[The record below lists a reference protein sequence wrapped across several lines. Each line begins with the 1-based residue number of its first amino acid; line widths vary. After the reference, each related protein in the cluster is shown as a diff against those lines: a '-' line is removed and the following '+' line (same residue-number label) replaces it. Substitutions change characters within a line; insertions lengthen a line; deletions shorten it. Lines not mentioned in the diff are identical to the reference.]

1 MLIDQWADVY
11 TIRAKNG
18 DSAILNYN
26 QQFESLETEVQ
37 MTPLFADSLNTQKKE
52 SGITKE
58 INKIGKYL
66 GSDRVGIGFILTR
79 GQLAFAG
86 LQNSISKNVGSA
98 SEYLI
103 GGDFSFA
110 FYKNWAFHLR
120 TGNNYGIGGI
130 NFDQNVIGTSTKIK
144 AQKFS
149 LQPMLG
155 FCRNTISDKPSGIVE
170 KSNGLVVGFSIYP
183 KRTRLITPYFSTLFY
198 KETYNNDA
206 PIEIENR
213 KFQFSLGISFR

>member
-1 MLIDQWADVY
+1 
-11 TIRAKNG
+11 
-18 DSAILNYN
+18 
-26 QQFESLETEVQ
+26 
-37 MTPLFADSLNTQKKE
+37 MTPLFADSLNAQKKE

-86 LQNSISKNVGSA
+86 LQNSINKNVRSA

-103 GGDFSFA
+103 GADFSFA

-120 TGNNYGIGGI
+120 TGYNWGIGGI
-130 NFDQNVIGTSTKIK
+130 NFDQNVIGISKKIK

-155 FCRNTISDKPSGIVE
+155 FCRNKISDKPSGIVE
-170 KSNGLVVGFSIYP
+170 KSNGWVVGFSIYP
-183 KRTRLITPYFSTLFY
+183 KRKRLLTPYFSTLFY

-213 KFQFSLGISFR
+213 NFQFSLGISFR